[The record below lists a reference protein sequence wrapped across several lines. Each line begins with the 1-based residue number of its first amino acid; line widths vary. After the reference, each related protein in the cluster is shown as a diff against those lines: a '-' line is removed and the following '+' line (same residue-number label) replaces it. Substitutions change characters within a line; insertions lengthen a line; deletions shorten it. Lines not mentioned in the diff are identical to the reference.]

1 MHPIVM
7 AVELF
12 LDQHSP
18 KQFCKMSAT
27 NTQFLEAHWKKYV
40 FWITHVILKL
50 ITTTKENPI
59 KASSNLDLQNSQV
72 NKRWKTFG

>member
-27 NTQFLEAHWKKYV
+27 NTQFLDSTQHFRLRINIETLERHQITCAYKQTSAKEMKD
-40 FWITHVILKL
+40 FWV
-50 ITTTKENPI
+50 
-59 KASSNLDLQNSQV
+59 
-72 NKRWKTFG
+72 RR